1 MASYFDELNIQTNNN
16 SNRSNA
22 RTRSAGAYN
31 VDLDDFM
38 APASSAH
45 RTPRTHHSTTD
56 SVNQLLQTANMFR
69 QRQLQMQAEGD
80 TNQEQFLDDLVSQ
93 LLEESQS
100 NAKGPPPASNRF
112 IMSLPVI
119 NKQVLSS
126 EETCIICK
134 DVLQSSQDKVTKM
147 PCGHYFDQ
155 ECLLPWL
162 QLHNTCPMCRFQV
175 ETEEQV
181 KQEEEEEARDFMYG

>member
-16 SNRSNA
+16 NNR
-22 RTRSAGAYN
+22 RGRSAGAYN

-38 APASSAH
+38 SPSAS
-45 RTPRTHHSTTD
+45 RTTGTHYSTTD
-56 SVNQLLQTANMFR
+56 SVNQLLQTANLFR
-69 QRQLQMQAEGD
+69 QHQLQMQAEGNTD
-80 TNQEQFLDDLVSQ
+80 QEQFLDNLVSQ

-134 DVLQSSQDKVTKM
+134 DVLQSSQDKVTQM